1 MALTDRIRHPRR
13 LGFILFNAIAVTL
26 IALWLWTR
34 TESSESGITDLP
46 NMVLSTVGIVVLV
59 AIWAGMW
66 IAWAVMVW
74 SRRRRISGQ

>member
-13 LGFILFNAIAVTL
+13 LGFILFNVIAIAL
-26 IALWLWTR
+26 IALWLWTW
-34 TESSESGITDLP
+34 TESPEPGITDLP
-46 NMVLSTVGIVVLV
+46 NMVLSTVGIVVRV
-59 AIWAGMW
+59 AIWAGVW

>member
-13 LGFILFNAIAVTL
+13 LGFILFNVIAIAL
-26 IALWLWTR
+26 IALWLWKR
-34 TESSESGITDLP
+34 TESPEPGITDLP
-46 NMVLSTVGIVVLV
+46 NMVLSTVGIVALV
-59 AIWAGMW
+59 AIWAGVW

>member
-13 LGFILFNAIAVTL
+13 LGFILFNVLAIAL
-26 IALWLWTR
+26 IALWLWKR
-34 TESSESGITDLP
+34 TESPEPGITDLP
-46 NMVLSTVGIVVLV
+46 NMVLSTVGIVALV
-59 AIWAGMW
+59 AIWAGVW